1 VISSFDEGHATSLHL
16 TRSTS
21 LSGILSFDP
30 IAIGPSRALAGFA
43 NDYQRQAIAPDKGQK
58 M

>member
-1 VISSFDEGHATSLHL
+1 MVDERHATSLHL

-21 LSGILSFDP
+21 LSGILSFDS

-43 NDYQRQAIAPDKGQK
+43 NDLPAPSNCA
-58 M
+58 